1 MQMSEENKYERVPN
15 VQLPQVKHQ
24 LEERIKAL
32 ENVIETQRTTME
44 DALKPVIAQL
54 EEAREDMKFVE
65 NRM

>member
-1 MQMSEENKYERVPN
+1 MSEENKYERVPN
-15 VQLPQVKHQ
+15 VQLPLVKHQ

-44 DALKPVIAQL
+44 DVLQPIIAQL

>member
-1 MQMSEENKYERVPN
+1 MSEENKYERVPN

-32 ENVIETQRTTME
+32 ENVIETQRSTME